1 VKRFRSLRARVTLA
15 ATGAVVLVVAVA
27 GILIV
32 TTFAQRERSRLDRQ
46 LQNRVDN
53 PVFTMPVLPPG
64 PPSGVPGPPEF
75 AQGTGTFTRVYRGRR
90 LLFEAGDVPSTEIPL
105 PPPNGRP
112 RTVRIDGRDYRTVA
126 QRRGPFG
133 GRIVQVAADLSPEQ
147 SRIGELRDR
156 VIVISL
162 LGALLA
168 ALLVSWLV
176 GFALRPLRRLRE
188 AVAGVSTTSDLSRRL
203 PQGDA
208 PSEIDELAASVN
220 AMLGRLEG
228 SAAETDEALRAT
240 RQFAADV
247 GHEIRTPLTSVRAN
261 YDALER
267 NPDMHPEERQ
277 TILREIAAEQD
288 ELVSLLDSLQALA
301 RGDSRSALPSED
313 LDFADL
319 VDGAVEAARRR
330 HPEAAVEL
338 EAPAE
343 SVPLRGWPDG
353 LRLLIDNL
361 LENAIRHGG
370 SRVRVRLESQEAN
383 GEVRLTVED
392 DGPGVPAE
400 DRDRILDRFERGQG
414 AHGPGSGLG
423 LALVAQQAELH
434 GGAVEVGESE
444 ELGGAR
450 FAVRLAP
457 RAAGPNSEPELD

>member
-1 VKRFRSLRARVTLA
+1 VSRFRSLRARVTLA

-53 PVFTMPVLPPG
+53 PVFTMPAPPPA
-64 PPSGVPGPPEF
+64 PPRGVPGPPELSE
-75 AQGTGTFTRVYRGRR
+75 GTGTFTRVYRGRR
-90 LLFEAGDVPSTEIPL
+90 LVFEAGDVPSAEIPL
-105 PPPNGRP
+105 PPPNGQP

-133 GRIVQVAADLSPEQ
+133 GRIVQVAADLSSEQ

-162 LGALLA
+162 LGAVLA

-319 VDGAVEAARRR
+319 VDGAVEAAGRR
-330 HPEAAVEL
+330 HPEATVEL
-338 EAPAE
+338 DAPAE

-361 LENAIRHGG
+361 LENAVRHGG
-370 SRVRVRLESQEAN
+370 RHVRVRLTVQEAN

-392 DGPGVPAE
+392 DGPGVPVE

-434 GGAVEVGESE
+434 GGAIEVGESE

-450 FAVRLAP
+450 FEVRLAP
-457 RAAGPNSEPELD
+457 RGRLMESE